1 MRKLFS
7 QILLPVVVL
16 GMCLCLASI
25 ALAGEATPACRT
37 VSQDF
42 RSSPFHTTNP
52 LGIAGNFHLV
62 GFSSVTTSAH
72 TNGNIL
78 TDTLRYQSNFG
89 TNGVEEVSYIRK
101 IEFLSGGGF
110 SSTYSTTDSL
120 LVVGTEVPVG
130 TADNGNAWTLDG
142 RKVDAPMRSVHPD
155 SLMQDSDTLKYIDL
169 QAVHDQ
175 TVRINQTLSTYEN
188 RLDKVI
194 EQTDGQ
200 GTFIQKVIL
209 SDPAGV
215 NVCNIT
221 DAHAF
226 KEGTSIECKD
236 FDSQRPGLLI
246 LNVDLAG
253 VEEFLLPGTDLL
265 YADGS
270 RAPNG
275 EVTEWQPG
283 NVLWNLYDS
292 SAADGL
298 YRGKVRNERAVAAHI
313 LAPEADVTLGAN
325 LNGTVIARNIDVQA
339 ESHRTDLMM
348 FSVDPGGNTLEIPV
362 GKDWQSD
369 ETFEVEAVL
378 IRIDVQGRQ
387 TECASL
393 RLNESNRWRGT
404 FEEVE
409 KSDADGNE
417 YVYQVKERVGS
428 VMHGDGDA
436 LVYGGE
442 TYSVSIRGTPADGF
456 LITNRRQGGT
466 PGAKRLSVSVEKRWD
481 LRAAGLAPY
490 PVTIRLYQN
499 GVGMEGRTLTL
510 GEGAWSGSFEDLP
523 AENANGQP
531 YEYTIREIINGRPH
545 GDGDVFAYGETHTA
559 VSVAGSQQE
568 GYVVTNTLW
577 KAGLV
582 AVPVYKT
589 WDFGPGM
596 SGYPVAFELYRHVQG
611 EDASGAV
618 RVENPVCDYGGPYQV
633 EFRDLPK
640 YDGAG
645 RSYVYT
651 VREVVGG
658 ESYTDGDVF
667 ASPGGG
673 TTAVSIAPAESGGY
687 AVRNVVR
694 RDGEPLSIPVRK
706 VWRGGTGA
714 GVTVQLYRGT
724 EGDEKM
730 EGRVLL
736 LGEHN
741 GWEGVFENLQRHDAA
756 GRACTYTVREV
767 VEGVSYGDGDRFVA
781 GGALIRLSIEGDETS
796 GFTVINT
803 VESTKGPPVT
813 GVTSP
818 AALAGAGL
826 LASVAGMSAAW
837 LALRRRRRGEEK
849 PGN

>member
-1 MRKLFS
+1 M
-7 QILLPVVVL
+7 
-16 GMCLCLASI
+16 
-25 ALAGEATPACRT
+25 T
-37 VSQDF
+37 
-42 RSSPFHTTNP
+42 
-52 LGIAGNFHLV
+52 
-62 GFSSVTTSAH
+62 
-72 TNGNIL
+72 
-78 TDTLRYQSNFG
+78 
-89 TNGVEEVSYIRK
+89 
-101 IEFLSGGGF
+101 
-110 SSTYSTTDSL
+110 
-120 LVVGTEVPVG
+120 
-130 TADNGNAWTLDG
+130 
-142 RKVDAPMRSVHPD
+142 
-155 SLMQDSDTLKYIDL
+155 
-169 QAVHDQ
+169 
-175 TVRINQTLSTYEN
+175 
-188 RLDKVI
+188 
-194 EQTDGQ
+194 
-200 GTFIQKVIL
+200 
-209 SDPAGV
+209 
-215 NVCNIT
+215 
-221 DAHAF
+221 
-226 KEGTSIECKD
+226 
-236 FDSQRPGLLI
+236 
-246 LNVDLAG
+246 
-253 VEEFLLPGTDLL
+253 
-265 YADGS
+265 
-270 RAPNG
+270 
-275 EVTEWQPG
+275 
-283 NVLWNLYDS
+283 
-292 SAADGL
+292 
-298 YRGKVRNERAVAAHI
+298 
-313 LAPEADVTLGAN
+313 
-325 LNGTVIARNIDVQA
+325 
-339 ESHRTDLMM
+339 
-348 FSVDPGGNTLEIPV
+348 
-362 GKDWQSD
+362 
-369 ETFEVEAVL
+369 
-378 IRIDVQGRQ
+378 
-387 TECASL
+387 
-393 RLNESNRWRGT
+393 
-404 FEEVE
+404 
-409 KSDADGNE
+409 
-417 YVYQVKERVGS
+417 
-428 VMHGDGDA
+428 
-436 LVYGGE
+436 
-442 TYSVSIRGTPADGF
+442 
-456 LITNRRQGGT
+456 
-466 PGAKRLSVSVEKRWD
+466 
-481 LRAAGLAPY
+481 
-490 PVTIRLYQN
+490 
-499 GVGMEGRTLTL
+499 
-510 GEGAWSGSFEDLP
+510 
-523 AENANGQP
+523 
-531 YEYTIREIINGRPH
+531 
-545 GDGDVFAYGETHTA
+545 
-559 VSVAGSQQE
+559 GSQQE

-589 WDFGPGM
+589 WDLGPGM

-673 TTAVSIAPAESGGY
+673 TTTVSIARAESGGY

-694 RDGEPLSIPVRK
+694 RDGELLSVPVRK

-781 GGALIRLSIEGDETS
+781 SGALIRLSIEGDETS